1 MVNARFALPAVLG
14 QHSPG
19 MEVFSAVNG
28 IADPDGGTIGEAAYR
43 RIRSDIVF
51 GRLAPG
57 QKLGL
62 DRMRETYGASI
73 STLRELLSRLASEGL
88 IVAEGQKGFEVA
100 PVSDEDFQEVTSL
113 RLLLEAHAMEESF
126 AAGGLDWEGGVV
138 AAHHKLA
145 ALERRMLARENVDA
159 ETWKRYD
166 WEFHRALIA
175 ACGSKLLLQAHAAIY
190 DRYLR
195 YQMVAV
201 VFRGEAAAEE
211 HRRLLDSALTRDS
224 AAGRRALAE
233 HLGSCVRHVI
243 ETGALARFRG
253 ETRRVPAD
261 AGPQARAAPK
271 RAGKSGNRTSAGAGT
286 TARPRAPASAG

>member
-1 MVNARFALPAVLG
+1 MDGDSDSV
-14 QHSPG
+14 
-19 MEVFSAVNG
+19 
-28 IADPDGGTIGEAAYR
+28 GGTIGEAAYG
-43 RIRSDIVF
+43 RIRADIVF

-62 DRMRETYGASI
+62 DRMRETYGAGI

-100 PVSDEDFQEVTSL
+100 PVSDDDFREVTSL
-113 RLLLEAHAMEESF
+113 RLLLEAHAMEGSF
-126 AAGGLDWEGGVV
+126 AAGGLDWEGAVV

-145 ALERRMLARENVDA
+145 ALERRLLAREDVDV
-159 ETWKRYD
+159 EVWKRYD

-211 HRRLLDSALTRDS
+211 HRRLLDSALARDS
-224 AAGRRALAE
+224 PAGRQALAE
-233 HLGSCVRHVI
+233 HLGNCVSHVL
-243 ETGALARFRG
+243 ETGALVRFGSEARRGAADAAFPMGRNTRG
-253 ETRRVPAD
+253 ERRAS
-261 AGPQARAAPK
+261 RASP
-271 RAGKSGNRTSAGAGT
+271 RTGA
-286 TARPRAPASAG
+286 TARSRAPASGGS

>member
-1 MVNARFALPAVLG
+1 MEAL
-14 QHSPG
+14 
-19 MEVFSAVNG
+19 SAVYG
-28 IADPDGGTIGEAAYR
+28 TSASDGGTIGEAAYG
-43 RIRSDIVF
+43 RIRADIVF

-62 DRMRETYGASI
+62 DRMRETYGAGI

-88 IVAEGQKGFEVA
+88 IVAEGQRGFEVA
-100 PVSDEDFQEVTSL
+100 PVSDDDFREVTSL

-145 ALERRMLARENVDA
+145 ALEHRLLAREDVDL
-159 ETWKRYD
+159 EVWKRYD

-175 ACGSKLLLQAHAAIY
+175 ACGSKLLLQTHAAIY

-211 HRRLLDSALTRDS
+211 HRRLLDSALARDS
-224 AAGRRALAE
+224 AAGRQALAE
-233 HLGSCVRHVI
+233 HLGNCVRHVL
-243 ETGALARFRG
+243 ETGALGRFGSEARRS
-253 ETRRVPAD
+253 PAD
-261 AGPQARAAPK
+261 AVPPAGPRIT
-271 RAGKSGNRTSAGAGT
+271 RGERGGSRTSA
-286 TARPRAPASAG
+286 RPDATGRSRAPPSGG

>member
-1 MVNARFALPAVLG
+1 MEALAAMTG
-14 QHSPG
+14 TS
-19 MEVFSAVNG
+19 
-28 IADPDGGTIGEAAYR
+28 DPEGTTIGEAAYH
-43 RIRSDIVF
+43 RIRADIVF

-88 IVAEGQKGFEVA
+88 ILAEGQRGFEVA
-100 PVSDEDFQEVTSL
+100 PVSDADFQEVTSL
-113 RLLLEAHAMEESF
+113 RLLLEVHAMEQSF

-145 ALERRMLARENVDA
+145 SLERRLLAREDVDV

-166 WEFHRALIA
+166 WEFHRALIG

-211 HRRLLDSALTRDS
+211 HRRLLESALARDS
-224 AAGRRALAE
+224 AAARQALAE
-233 HLGSCVRHVI
+233 HLGSCVRHVL
-243 ETGALARFRG
+243 ETRALSRFSNDTQHGPADAAQARVRG
-253 ETRRVPAD
+253 DKSGRVAPARSSAAARRRVPA
-261 AGPQARAAPK
+261 
-271 RAGKSGNRTSAGAGT
+271 SGN
-286 TARPRAPASAG
+286 

>member
-1 MVNARFALPAVLG
+1 MNEALD
-14 QHSPG
+14 Q
-19 MEVFSAVNG
+19 
-28 IADPDGGTIGEAAYR
+28 DGATIGEAAYR
-43 RIRSDIVF
+43 RIRADIVF

-62 DRMRETYGASI
+62 DRMRETYGAGI

-100 PVSDEDFQEVTSL
+100 PVSEDDFQEVTSL
-113 RLLLEAHAMEESF
+113 RLLLEAHAMEGSF
-126 AAGGLDWEGGVV
+126 AAGGLDWEGEVV

-145 ALERRMLARENVDA
+145 ALERRLLAGEDA
-159 ETWKRYD
+159 DVETWKRYD

-175 ACGSKLLLQAHAAIY
+175 ACGSRLLLQAHSAIY

-211 HRRLLDSALTRDS
+211 HRRLLDSALARDS
-224 AAGRRALAE
+224 AAGRQALAA
-233 HLGSCVRHVI
+233 HLGSCVRHVLD
-243 ETGALARFRG
+243 TGALARFGSEARRAPAQSALPARPRPGREERRG
-253 ETRRVPAD
+253 SGTSV
-261 AGPQARAAPK
+261 
-271 RAGKSGNRTSAGAGT
+271 KSGATVRS
-286 TARPRAPASAG
+286 RAPASGDGRPG

>member
-1 MVNARFALPAVLG
+1 MHDAAEREAL
-14 QHSPG
+14 
-19 MEVFSAVNG
+19 SAV
-28 IADPDGGTIGEAAYR
+28 DGSSDKDAATIGEAAYR
-43 RIRSDIVF
+43 RIRADIVF
-51 GRLAPG
+51 GRLVPG

-126 AAGGLDWEGGVV
+126 ATGGLDWEGGVV

-145 ALERRMLARENVDA
+145 ALERRLLAGEDA
-159 ETWKRYD
+159 DVETWKRYD

-175 ACGSKLLLQAHAAIY
+175 GCGSKLLLQAHAAIY

-195 YQMVAV
+195 YQIVAV

-211 HRRLLDSALTRDS
+211 HRRLLDSALARDS
-224 AAGRRALAE
+224 ASGRQVLAE
-233 HLGSCVRHVI
+233 HLGNCVRHVV
-243 ETGALARFRG
+243 ETGALARFSGEPRRATAGAARPAGLGERG
-253 ETRRVPAD
+253 RKASVRGSANARSRVPV
-261 AGPQARAAPK
+261 
-271 RAGKSGNRTSAGAGT
+271 SGN
-286 TARPRAPASAG
+286 

>member
-1 MVNARFALPAVLG
+1 MQPRFALVAILG
-14 QHSPG
+14 QHGPG
-19 MEVFSAVNG
+19 LEVFLAVSG
-28 IADPDGGTIGEAAYR
+28 IADPDGATIGEAAYR

-88 IVAEGQKGFEVA
+88 IVAEGQRGFEVA
-100 PVSDEDFQEVTSL
+100 PVSGEDFQEVTSL

-145 ALERRMLARENVDA
+145 ALERRLLAREDVDV

-175 ACGSKLLLQAHAAIY
+175 ACGSKLLLQTHAAIY

-211 HRRLLDSALTRDS
+211 HRRLLDSALARDS
-224 AAGRRALAE
+224 AAGRQALAE

-243 ETGALARFRG
+243 ETGALAPFLG
-253 ETRRVPAD
+253 ETRRAPVD
-261 AGPQARAAPK
+261 AAPQV
-271 RAGKSGNRTSAGAGT
+271 RAGSARPAKSGNRNTVGRGAA
-286 TARPRAPASAG
+286 ARSRAPAAGA

>member
-1 MVNARFALPAVLG
+1 MAG
-14 QHSPG
+14 HG
-19 MEVFSAVNG
+19 MAG
-28 IADPDGGTIGEAAYR
+28 TDGTTIGETAYQ
-43 RIRSDIVF
+43 RIRADIVF

-62 DRMRETYGASI
+62 DRMRETYGAGI

-100 PVSDEDFQEVTSL
+100 PVSDADFQEVTAL
-113 RLLLEAHAMEESF
+113 RLLLEAHAMEQSF

-145 ALERRMLARENVDA
+145 ALERRLLAKEEVDV
-159 ETWKRYD
+159 ESWKRYD

-175 ACGSKLLLQAHAAIY
+175 ACGSRLLLQAHAAIY
-190 DRYLR
+190 DRFLR

-211 HRRLLDSALTRDS
+211 HRRLLDSALARDS
-224 AAGRRALAE
+224 AAARQALAG
-233 HLGSCVRHVI
+233 HLGNCVRHVQD
-243 ETGALARFRG
+243 TGTLARFGGEAERG
-253 ETRRVPAD
+253 
-261 AGPQARAAPK
+261 AGSAALPARAGGRRGGG
-271 RAGKSGNRTSAGAGT
+271 RAVK
-286 TARPRAPASAG
+286 PRSTDA

>member
-1 MVNARFALPAVLG
+1 MFGVVRALG
-14 QHSPG
+14 QHTTLL
-19 MEVFSAVNG
+19 EVPLRMNEASELEGVSV
-28 IADPDGGTIGEAAYR
+28 GEAAYR
-43 RIRSDIVF
+43 RIRADIVF
-51 GRLAPG
+51 GRLTPG

-100 PVSDEDFQEVTSL
+100 PVSEEDFREVTSL

-126 AAGGLDWEGGVV
+126 AAGGLEWEGGVV

-145 ALERRMLARENVDA
+145 ALERRLLAGESVDVEA
-159 ETWKRYD
+159 WKRYD

-175 ACGSKLLLQAHAAIY
+175 ACGSRLLLQAHAATY

-224 AAGRRALAE
+224 AAGRQALAE

-243 ETGALARFRG
+243 ETGALVRFAGEGRRG
-253 ETRRVPAD
+253 AAEATPSRATPGR
-261 AGPQARAAPK
+261 GTRAAP
-271 RAGKSGNRTSAGAGT
+271 AGAGG
-286 TARPRAPASAG
+286 PRRTVRE